1 MRYDPEETTKEA
13 RVLCF
18 TNHFASF
25 LVSYPRFTRRSLVH
39 IILAAQPVA
48 ERERSEREAPYG
60 LPAAPRI

>member
-25 LVSYPRFTRRSLVH
+25 LVSYPRSSPFTFSRRSPRV
-39 IILAAQPVA
+39 AAGGTGNDGNG
-48 ERERSEREAPYG
+48 R
-60 LPAAPRI
+60 